1 MASATRRVEGR
12 IRRPGWRRRLSPRR
26 TGQLLSTQRKRVSR
40 IYWDTMLFIYW
51 LEDHPQFAKRVDA
64 IHSRMQEWQ
73 DQLITG
79 AFTFGEVLAGVYRK
93 GTPRLAEEARGML
106 QSVVSEVVPYEIAT
120 ADHYGRIRGAS
131 GVAPAD
137 AIHLACA
144 AQAGTDLFLTNDK
157 RLAGRIVPG
166 IQFIASLDTQ
176 FF

>member
-1 MASATRRVEGR
+1 
-12 IRRPGWRRRLSPRR
+12 
-26 TGQLLSTQRKRVSR
+26 VSR

-51 LEDHPQFAKRVDA
+51 LEDNPQFAKRVDA
-64 IHSRMQEWQ
+64 IRSRMKERG

-93 GTPRLAEEARGML
+93 GNSDLASETRVWL
-106 QSVVSEVVPYEIAT
+106 QDVVSEVVPFTVET
-120 ADHYGRIRGAS
+120 ADRYGKIRGAM

-137 AIHLACA
+137 AIHLASA

-157 RLAGRIVPG
+157 DLVGKFIPG
-166 IQFIASLDTQ
+166 IQFVASLDTQ